1 MRFLPEVPRHD
12 DAWASQLLERLVD
25 RCGNGTPDM
34 WVVPLTE
41 DEAPALT
48 RWVHD
53 GGLRLGDLLRSMED
67 RDLPARVVPLAMVR
81 DGRSIVTPGDDE
93 LLHPDDRL
101 LLAGTGSARR
111 SLDAV
116 LGDEPTATFVIEGR
130 VVPSGWLWR
139 RLSGAN
145 RS

>member
-1 MRFLPEVPRHD
+1 
-12 DAWASQLLERLVD
+12 
-25 RCGNGTPDM
+25 
-34 WVVPLTE
+34 
-41 DEAPALT
+41 
-48 RWVHD
+48 
-53 GGLRLGDLLRSMED
+53 
-67 RDLPARVVPLAMVR
+67 VR
-81 DGRSIVTPGDDE
+81 EGRSIVTPGDDE